1 MGTLTG
7 QNITDKAAGLLQD
20 INHLTW
26 LEADLLLYL
35 NDGVRQIVV
44 KKPDANPVNAVVQL
58 VAGSK
63 QAIPSGGLAM
73 MDITRNMGAAGLT
86 PGNNITL
93 VDKAVLGAV
102 LPNWTGVTAS
112 ATVIHWIYDQKDPK
126 VFYVYP
132 PQPGTGM
139 GYVEMVYSAV
149 PGAIVI
155 GAVIPI
161 DDGYENALLNFILY
175 RAWLKKQPALAQGY
189 WNLFL
194 SDLGLRE
201 KEEDENDPNR
211 KPTKGGT
218 P

>member
-1 MGTLTG
+1 MGIITA
-7 QNITDKAAGLLQD
+7 QNTINKAVGILQD
-20 INHLTW
+20 LLHATW
-26 LEADLLLYL
+26 PEADLLIYY

-58 VAGSK
+58 VAGAK
-63 QAIPSGGLAM
+63 QSIPAGGLAM
-73 MDITRNMGAAGLT
+73 IDITRNMGATGAT
-86 PGNNITL
+86 SGNNITL

-102 LPNWTGVTAS
+102 LTNWTAVTAN
-112 ATVIHWIYDQKDPK
+112 ATVIHWMYDPADPK
-126 VFYVYP
+126 TFYVYP

-139 GYVEMVYSAV
+139 GYVEMIYSAV
-149 PGAIVI
+149 PTAIAI
-155 GAVIPI
+155 GAAIPI

-201 KEEDENDPNR
+201 KEEDENNPNK